1 MTEAAVQD
9 VNRRERGT
17 RGLSFNVDTDKH
29 TLIEAKYTLIQN
41 KNIFIEDKFTFI
53 ENKFIFIEDI
63 FIFIEDKY
71 TNIHRGENTLIDDI
85 GTKV

>member
-1 MTEAAVQD
+1 M
-9 VNRRERGT
+9 
-17 RGLSFNVDTDKH
+17 SFNVDTDKH

-41 KNIFIEDKFTFI
+41 KN
-53 ENKFIFIEDI
+53 IFIEDI